1 MAYYELQESNLPN
14 EDGRRIKFPRL
25 KLTGQISTDQIAEAI
40 AHASTFT
47 PGEVKGLIQSLA
59 TEIADAM
66 SRGCS
71 VKIDGIGIFT
81 PAVEV
86 AGKHGKQDACTAGR
100 EVDARDLCIGNIRFK
115 ADKELLRRTDEQC
128 RLERAPEKFRRSS
141 RQHTPDER
149 LKMAQTYL
157 DTHPVMTIDDYC
169 KLTGLLRYSA
179 SKELKRWSDDP
190 ASGITSTGRNTHKVY
205 VKG

>member
-25 KLTGQISTDQIAEAI
+25 KLTGQTSTDQIAEAI

-86 AGKHGKQDACTAGR
+86 AGKHGKQDARTADR

-115 ADKELLRRTDEQC
+115 AD
-128 RLERAPEKFRRSS
+128 KFRRSS